1 MAVIPMTTK
10 IKPSILEAGRNGNA
24 SDVPEATPGVVPGP
38 TEGIM
43 EAKVGNADCVVRVLV
58 GLALLILLFV
68 NGNAR

>member
-1 MAVIPMTTK
+1 
-10 IKPSILEAGRNGNA
+10 
-24 SDVPEATPGVVPGP
+24 
-38 TEGIM
+38 M